1 MNTQDNFPEV
11 VSGRITT
18 RAKKLMDKYGLTVRF
33 CVEHCIDMYVSK
45 QNQRLLEKDQL
56 KGVYI
61 VTTDNKA
68 LLRWV
73 RLGKQWGDQVEVL
86 SGLNPQDKVV
96 TSSQG
101 RLYNSCLIA
110 E

>member
-33 CVEHCIDMYVSK
+33 CVEQCIDMYVSK
-45 QNQRLLEKDQL
+45 QNRLLEKDQL
-56 KGVYI
+56 KEEIRSLKLDLI
-61 VTTDNKA
+61 VKEM
-68 LLRWV
+68 
-73 RLGKQWGDQVEVL
+73 RLEKVEKEL
-86 SGLNPQDKVV
+86 GEAD
-96 TSSQG
+96 
-101 RLYNSCLIA
+101 

>member
-18 RAKKLMDKYGLTVRF
+18 RAKKLM
-33 CVEHCIDMYVSK
+33 YVSK

-56 KGVYI
+56 KEEIRSLKLDLI
-61 VTTDNKA
+61 VKEM
-68 LLRWV
+68 
-73 RLGKQWGDQVEVL
+73 RLETVEKEL
-86 SGLNPQDKVV
+86 GEAD
-96 TSSQG
+96 
-101 RLYNSCLIA
+101 

>member
-56 KGVYI
+56 KEEIRSLKLELI
-61 VTTDNKA
+61 VKEM
-68 LLRWV
+68 
-73 RLGKQWGDQVEVL
+73 RLETVEKEL
-86 SGLNPQDKVV
+86 GEAD
-96 TSSQG
+96 
-101 RLYNSCLIA
+101 